1 MSRVGHHAAHLAAV
15 ELADDAVAASDD
27 AETWNIRVVRVDV
40 SPRILAA
47 EVKEEWSIGEAA
59 LPLVHDEAFDG
70 RTGSGCALTQVDGD
84 PVPRAE
90 ERGAHGTRRLAL
102 RAVHRFA
109 EVRIGAALAECGGRV
124 AGPKGS
130 SRKVGNSALRHLI
143 QIANLNIDKWRFK
156 NLTRYVQLLLELR
169 ACNHWPRGK
178 SFIVKRIINFDL
190 L

>member
-1 MSRVGHHAAHLAAV
+1 MC
-15 ELADDAVAASDD
+15 DAVAASED
-27 AETWNIRVVRVDV
+27 AESWNIRVVRVDV

-47 EVKEEWSIGEAA
+47 EVKDEWRIGEAA

-109 EVRIGAALAECGGRV
+109 EVRIGAALAEGGGLPAPREQPQSWEFR
-124 AGPKGS
+124 G
-130 SRKVGNSALRHLI
+130 RHLI
-143 QIANLNIDKWRFK
+143 QRLQ
-156 NLTRYVQLLLELR
+156 T
-169 ACNHWPRGK
+169 
-178 SFIVKRIINFDL
+178 
-190 L
+190 

>member
-1 MSRVGHHAAHLAAV
+1 MSRIGHHAAHLAAV
-15 ELADDAVAASDD
+15 ELADDAVAASED
-27 AETWNIRVVRVDV
+27 AESWNIRVVRFDV

-47 EVKEEWSIGEAA
+47 EVKDEWRIGEAA

-109 EVRIGAALAECGGRV
+109 EVRIGAALAECGGRG
-124 AGPKGS
+124 AGPKGAAAKLGIPRQTLDS
-130 SRKVGNSALRHLI
+130 K
-143 QIANLNIDKWRFK
+143 IANLNIDKWGFK
-156 NLTRYVQLLLELR
+156 NLARYVQLLKASSFAPAITGQGAR
-169 ACNHWPRGK
+169 A
-178 SFIVKRIINFDL
+178 SS
-190 L
+190 